1 MNKEEKK
8 HTRVNPTIRLIGIGE
23 TGVKL
28 VETLAMIGPD
38 GVVAHSMD
46 TDNRSLSRCHQSQT
60 FLLGQTI
67 PCGLGTGGD
76 SALARAAVE
85 SDSDELA
92 EIVDEADLVFI
103 VVGMG
108 GGTGTGAAPFLA
120 NLAKRAGALVVGVA
134 ATPFDCE
141 GIQRCNQATGGL
153 RDLKQ
158 VADAVFHFPNQDVI
172 KLGGADIGLNQALE
186 IANRHLCEA
195 VLGVSRMLLEP
206 GILNVSFVD
215 LQSLVR
221 DRHSLG
227 AVVHVEATGTDRTE
241 DAVKKLLSHPT
252 VRGGETLKEA
262 NSLLVHISGGEL
274 SMEEMDAVTSV
285 IVGHAPAAR
294 LVLGASGHGSVE
306 EIQITIVMAHTGTL
320 AELENDNASFKT
332 DPAGQASRL
341 SFSDPYT
348 APGTDSY
355 LHLGT
360 EKGGS
365 NRGGFA
371 YTPPAP
377 IADALT
383 PECRDD
389 LIREAAR
396 EEPNRAKRRKIVQEM
411 LPLEIVSKGRF
422 ENSEPTIHKGE
433 DLDQPTYIRQGAI
446 LN

>member
-1 MNKEEKK
+1 MSKAEKK
-8 HTRVNPTIRLIGIGE
+8 PTHAIPSIRLIGLGE

-28 VETLAMIGPD
+28 VETLAMIAPD
-38 GVVAHSMD
+38 GVMAHSLD
-46 TDNRSLSRCHQSQT
+46 TDNRSLSRCHQSRT
-60 FLLGQTI
+60 FLLGQAI

-92 EIVDEADLVFI
+92 GIIDEADLVFI
-103 VVGMG
+103 VAGMG
-108 GGTGTGAAPFLA
+108 GGTGTGAAPLLA
-120 NLAKRAGALVVGVA
+120 NMAKQAGVLVVGVA

-153 RDLKQ
+153 RDFKQ
-158 VADAVFHFPNQDVI
+158 VADAVFHFPNQNFI
-172 KLGGADIGLNQALE
+172 QLGDADIGLNQALE

-206 GILNVSFVD
+206 SILNVSFAD
-215 LQSLVR
+215 LKSLMR

-227 AVVHVEATGTDRTE
+227 FVVYVEGTGADRTD
-241 DAVKKLLSHPT
+241 DAVKKMLSHPAI
-252 VRGGETLKEA
+252 RCGEKLKEV
-262 NSLLVHISGGEL
+262 NSLLVHISGAEVT
-274 SMEEMDAVTSV
+274 MAEMDAITSA
-285 IVGHAPAAR
+285 ICSHAPTAR
-294 LVLGASGHGSVE
+294 LLVGASGSESGE
-306 EIQITIVMAHTGTL
+306 AIQLTIVMGHIGTL
-320 AELENDNASFKT
+320 AELGNDTATLKPDS
-332 DPAGQASRL
+332 AGQASGL
-341 SFSDPYT
+341 GFSDPYS
-348 APGTDSY
+348 APGADSY
-355 LHLGT
+355 LDLGT
-360 EKGGS
+360 EPGSS

-371 YTPPAP
+371 YIPPAP
-377 IADALT
+377 TADALT

-389 LIREAAR
+389 LIREAMS

-433 DLDQPTYIRQGAI
+433 DLDQPTYIRRGVI